1 MEKRNLIKN
10 LVLDQLNIC
19 KQEFFRVRLAKYNK
33 NNTQYVIHIVKDNF
47 NLMIKYGLYK
57 YYFCKK

>member
-1 MEKRNLIKN
+1 MKKRNLIKN

-19 KQEFFRVRLAKYNK
+19 KQKFFRVSLAKYNK
-33 NNTQYVIHIVKDNF
+33 NITQYVIHIVKDNF

-57 YYFCKK
+57 HCFCKK